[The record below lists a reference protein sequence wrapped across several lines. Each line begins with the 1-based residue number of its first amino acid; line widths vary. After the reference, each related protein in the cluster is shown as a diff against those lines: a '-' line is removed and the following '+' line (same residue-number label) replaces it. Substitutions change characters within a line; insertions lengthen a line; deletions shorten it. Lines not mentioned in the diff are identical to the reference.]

1 MGKLDDKVALITGG
15 GGGIGSATARLMAE
29 ACARI
34 AVTGVPEEQVA
45 AVAAEL
51 VADGHEA
58 ITTVTDVSKAD
69 QVEAAVASA
78 VSEFGSLDIL
88 VPNVGIQLHDR
99 DIGLHDLSE
108 EVWDATMDV
117 NLRGIY
123 LACRFGLKQ
132 MLAQGTGGAI
142 VIVSS
147 ITALSG
153 VSENFT
159 YVTSKG
165 VLLALSR
172 NIALTYAKDGIR
184 CNAVCPGALERT
196 PNHELHLR
204 PEARAAMLKETVRL
218 GRTGPP
224 EEIAPMITFLASED
238 ASYATAGTFIVDGGR
253 TMI

>member
-1 MGKLDDKVALITGG
+1 MGKLDDKVALIT

-29 ACARI
+29 ACARV

-58 ITTVTDVSKAD
+58 IATVTDVSKAD
-69 QVEAAVASA
+69 EVEAAVASA

-88 VPNVGIQLHDR
+88 VPNAGIQLHDR

-153 VSENFT
+153 VSENFA

-165 VLLALSR
+165 ALLALSR

-204 PEARAAMLKETVRL
+204 PEARAAMLKETVPL
-218 GRTGPP
+218 GRTGTP